1 MLLLLSVAVQV
12 VLTLVG
18 LLLQGN
24 RPELAAA
31 SYERA
36 LRCGFGRPSRCH
48 NGAQAHPRVL
58 IDTWTLGTEDCRV
71 SIAGLGLALSM
82 MQQDESA
89 LSHFTS
95 AIELDPNDPRPLHNR
110 AAVYKRLHKFTQAAE
125 DSAAAAALDPGDKA
139 TARCGS
145 LSGRLLSEP

>member
-1 MLLLLSVAVQV
+1 MA
-12 VLTLVG
+12 
-18 LLLQGN
+18 
-24 RPELAAA
+24 R
-31 SYERA
+31 
-36 LRCGFGRPSRCH
+36 
-48 NGAQAHPRVL
+48 
-58 IDTWTLGTEDCRV
+58 GTDEDCRV

-110 AAVYKRLHKFTQAAE
+110 AAVYKRLQKFTQAAE

-139 TARCGS
+139 TARCGNHI
-145 LSGRLLSEP
+145 LSVVR

>member
-1 MLLLLSVAVQV
+1 
-12 VLTLVG
+12 
-18 LLLQGN
+18 
-24 RPELAAA
+24 
-31 SYERA
+31 
-36 LRCGFGRPSRCH
+36 
-48 NGAQAHPRVL
+48 
-58 IDTWTLGTEDCRV
+58 
-71 SIAGLGLALSM
+71 M

-110 AAVYKRLHKFTQAAE
+110 AAVYKRLQKFTQAAE

-145 LSGRLLSEP
+145 LSGRLLSVPSLRLAVRARRLAAFAHAEVCAMRIQKQVRGRRARKELRAQVRCWTLLLF